1 MNCGIFSV
9 SHLLQDGLMAD
20 LVFAEPRDAV
30 RFGLLGPLQVV
41 DGAGAPRAV
50 PAGKQRVVLA
60 ALLLSTGRMVSAA
73 DLAEA
78 LWDASPSPNAPAV
91 MRTYV
96 MRLRRALGPAGAR
109 IVGRPPGW
117 AVELHGPEELDLA
130 EVDCLWRAARAAGE
144 AGQCRQVSLL
154 LARAL
159 SLWRGEPLV
168 DVPSAALARREAGRL
183 AELRLQITEARIDAD
198 LRLGRHG
205 ELVPELWRLAA
216 EHPLREHIR
225 AQLMLA
231 CYRCGHQAAA
241 LEVYRDARGT
251 LADELGVEPGRE
263 LHEMHQRI
271 LAADPE
277 LTAGA
282 PAKVAVRRPEN
293 DYPHQV
299 EPEQAVPCELPA
311 AVPHFTGRAAELNRL
326 TELAGADGTAAI
338 LVVSGMA
345 GVGKTALAVR
355 WGHQVASRFPDGQ
368 LHVNLRGFDPSR
380 RPVPPAEAIRGF
392 LEALGAPVDRIPA
405 SLDARSGLYR
415 SLLLGK
421 RLLIVLDNARDA
433 EQVRRLL
440 PGHRGCL
447 VVVTSRS
454 QMTRLAAAEGAHTVT
469 LGTLTGAE
477 ARELLALRLGVARLG
492 AEPEATAEM
501 IELCSGLPLAL
512 VIVAARVSARPGGR
526 LGAFVQE
533 LTDARRRL
541 DPLDTEDGPAGMR
554 AVFCWALENLPA
566 LAARMFGLLGLH
578 PGADITIPAA
588 ASLAGIP
595 PSRARW
601 ALSELAE
608 ANLITEDAPGRF
620 DLHDL
625 LRGYAAEQA
634 LGIGSDGTPGE
645 AVGRVLDHSLHP
657 AHAAGL
663 LLSPSPQPVTRRVS
677 RSSEHAPLTGH
688 AEGTEPAHTWRPV
701 SQLPAASADF
711 TGQAAAES
719 RRLIAAI
726 AADVPVP
733 RLLPAAVSHFV
744 GRTDVLKILNEFA
757 GNAARHSEAVLIAAI
772 GGLAGIGKTALA
784 VHWAHQVADQFPGGQ
799 LYVDL
804 RGFGPRGS
812 PVTSAEAIRGFL
824 DALGV
829 PAAQMPAG
837 LDARMARYRS
847 LLAGKRVLVVLD
859 NARDATQVRPLLPGS
874 PGCLVV
880 VTSRNQLDG
889 LAASTGARLL
899 ALGVLSE
906 ADSSE
911 LLAAIVGSERAGAEP
926 DAVAEIA
933 GLCGRLPLA
942 LAIAAARTAAR
953 PGLPLAALA
962 AEFRDARDRLDAL
975 DAGDPATSVRAV
987 FSWSSDQLTGSEA
1000 RLFRLLGVH
1009 PGPDI
1014 TAPAAASLAGTGLA
1028 RARRDLAELARACL
1042 VTEHDPGRYGMHD
1055 LLRAYASEQARACHT
1070 DAARRAAAGR
1080 VLDHYLHTA
1089 RAACVLLNPLREQQ
1103 ITLPAPQPGVAPE
1116 HLADGQHALA
1126 WFEAEHRVLL
1136 AAAGLAGRDGF
1147 DACAWQLPWAMA
1159 EFLDRRGYWDEQSDI
1174 ERAGLAA
1181 AERLGDK
1188 AGQAVARRLLAYS
1201 CARRG
1206 DNEQAR
1212 AWLAPCLELYRQLGD
1227 RDGQARVRQ
1236 SLSYVANQQGNY
1248 ADAIGHDQQA
1258 LVLFRATGH
1267 RVGQAAALNNIGWN
1281 HALLGD
1287 LEQARAFCQQ
1297 ALALHRELASPG
1309 EPHTWDTL
1317 GYIEHQL
1324 GRYGEAAN
1332 CYQNALAIF
1341 REQRYRFY
1349 QAHTLTH
1356 LGDTHHA
1363 ADDRRQA
1370 RQAWQQALDIL
1381 DDLRHPDAD
1390 QVRAK
1395 LR

>member
-1 MNCGIFSV
+1 
-9 SHLLQDGLMAD
+9 MAD

-30 RFGLLGPLQVV
+30 RFGLLGPLHVV
-41 DGAGAPRAV
+41 DGAGAARAV
-50 PAGKQRVVLA
+50 PAGKQRIVLA
-60 ALLLSTGRMVSAA
+60 AMLLSTGGMVSAT

-78 LWDASPSPNAPAV
+78 LWDAAPVPNAPAV

-96 MRLRRALGPAGAR
+96 MRLRRTLGPVGAR

-144 AGQCRQVSLL
+144 AGRWRQVSLL

-183 AELRLQITEARIDAD
+183 AELCLQITEARIDAD
-198 LRLGRHG
+198 LRLGRHS
-205 ELVPELWRLAA
+205 ELVAELRRLAA
-216 EHPLREHIR
+216 EQPLREHIR

-277 LTAGA
+277 LTAGV
-282 PAKVAVRRPEN
+282 PAKVTVRRPEN
-293 DYPHQV
+293 GYPQQV
-299 EPEQAVPCELPA
+299 EPETAVPCQLPA
-311 AVPHFTGRAAELNRL
+311 AVPHFTGRAAELKRL
-326 TELAGADGTAAI
+326 TELAGEAVADGTAGI

-380 RPVPPAEAIRGF
+380 GPVPPAEAIRGF
-392 LEALGAPVDRIPA
+392 LGALGAPVERIPA

-415 SLLLGK
+415 SLLSGK

-433 EQVRRLL
+433 AQVRRLL
-440 PGHRGCL
+440 PGNRGCL

-454 QMTRLAAAEGAHTVT
+454 QMSGLAAAEGAHTVT
-469 LGTLTGAE
+469 LGTLAGAE
-477 ARELLALRLGVARLG
+477 ARELLAVRLGMARLG
-492 AEPEATAEM
+492 AEPEAAAEL

-512 VIVAARVSARPGGR
+512 VIVAARVSARPGLR

-541 DPLDTEDGPAGMR
+541 DPLGTEDGSAGMR
-554 AVFCWALENLPA
+554 AVFCWALEKLPA
-566 LAARMFGLLGLH
+566 LAARMVGLLGLH
-578 PGADITIPAA
+578 PGPDLTIQAA

-595 PSRARW
+595 PSRARR

-634 LGIGSDGTPGE
+634 LGFCSDGAPGE
-645 AVGRVLDHSLHP
+645 AGGRVLDRSRHS
-657 AHAAGL
+657 AHGAGL
-663 LLSPSPQPVTRRVS
+663 LLSPSPEPVTRRMS
-677 RSSEHAPLTGH
+677 RSSQHAPLTGH
-688 AEGTEPAHTWRPV
+688 AEGTGPAHAGLPV
-701 SQLPAASADF
+701 SRLPAAPADF
-711 TGQAAAES
+711 TARAAES
-719 RRLIAAI
+719 RELIAAI

-733 RLLPAAVSHFV
+733 RLLPPAVSHFV

-757 GNAARHSEAVLIAAI
+757 GDAARHSGAVPIAAI

-784 VHWAHQVADQFPGGQ
+784 VHWAHQVADQFSGGQ

-804 RGFGPRGS
+804 RGFGPSGS

-837 LDARMARYRS
+837 LEARMARYRS
-847 LLAGKRVLVVLD
+847 LLAGRRVLVVLD
-859 NARDATQVRPLLPGS
+859 NAHDATQVRPLVPGS

-899 ALGVLSE
+899 ALDVLSE
-906 ADSSE
+906 EDSSE
-911 LLAAIVGSERAGAEP
+911 LLAAIVGSQRAGAEP

-962 AEFRDARDRLDAL
+962 TEFRDARDRLDAL

-987 FSWSSDQLTGSEA
+987 FSWSADQLTGSGA

-1028 RARRDLAELARACL
+1028 QARRDLAELARACL
-1042 VTEHDPGRYGMHD
+1042 VTEHDPRRYGMHD
-1055 LLRAYASEQARACHT
+1055 LLRAYASEQARACHA

-1080 VLDHYLHTA
+1080 ALDHYLHTA
-1089 RAACVLLNPLREQQ
+1089 RAASVLLNPLREQQ
-1103 ITLPAPQPGVAPE
+1103 ITLPDPQPGVAPE
-1116 HLADGQHALA
+1116 HLADGRHALA

-1159 EFLDRRGYWDEQSDI
+1159 EFLDRRGYWDEQSAI

-1188 AGQAVARRLLAYS
+1188 AGQAVARRLLGYS

-1206 DNEQAR
+1206 DNEEAR
-1212 AWLAPCLELYRQLGD
+1212 ACLAPCLELYRQLGD
-1227 RDGQARVRQ
+1227 LDGQARVRQ
-1236 SLSYVANQQGNY
+1236 SLSYVANQQGHF

-1287 LEQARAFCQQ
+1287 LEQARMFCQQ

-1332 CYQNALAIF
+1332 CYRNALAIF

-1356 LGDTHHA
+1356 LGDTHYA

-1370 RQAWQQALDIL
+1370 RQAWQQALAIL
-1381 DDLRHPDAD
+1381 DALRHPDAD

>member
-1 MNCGIFSV
+1 
-9 SHLLQDGLMAD
+9 MAD

-30 RFGLLGPLQVV
+30 RFGLLGPLHVV
-41 DGAGAPRAV
+41 DGAGAARAV
-50 PAGKQRVVLA
+50 PAGKQRIVLA
-60 ALLLSTGRMVSAA
+60 AMLLSTGRMVSAA

-78 LWDASPSPNAPAV
+78 LWDASPVPNAPAV

-96 MRLRRALGPAGAR
+96 MRLRRALGPVGAR
-109 IVGRPPGW
+109 IVGRPSGW

-144 AGQCRQVSLL
+144 AGQWRQVSLL

-183 AELRLQITEARIDAD
+183 AELGLQITEARIDAD

-205 ELVPELWRLAA
+205 ELVAELRRLAA
-216 EHPLREHIR
+216 EHPLRERMR

-251 LADELGVEPGRE
+251 LAEELGVEPGRE

-277 LTAGA
+277 LTAAA
-282 PAKVAVRRPEN
+282 PAKVTVRRPEN
-293 DYPHQV
+293 DYPQQV
-299 EPEQAVPCELPA
+299 EPEKAVPCQLPA
-311 AVPHFTGRAAELNRL
+311 AVPHFTGRAAELKRL
-326 TELAGADGTAAI
+326 TELAGEAVADGTAAI

-355 WGHQVASRFPDGQ
+355 WGHQMASRFPDGQ

-392 LEALGAPVDRIPA
+392 LGALGAPVERIPA

-415 SLLLGK
+415 SLLSGK

-440 PGHRGCL
+440 PGNRGCL

-454 QMTRLAAAEGAHTVT
+454 KMSGLAAAEGAHTVT
-469 LGTLTGAE
+469 LGTLAGAE

-492 AEPEATAEM
+492 AEPEAAAEL

-512 VIVAARVSARPGGR
+512 VIAAARVSARPGLR

-541 DPLDTEDGPAGMR
+541 DPLRTEDGPAGMR
-554 AVFCWALENLPA
+554 AVFCWAVENLSA
-566 LAARMFGLLGLH
+566 LAARMVGLLGLH
-578 PGADITIPAA
+578 PGPDITIPAA

-595 PSRARW
+595 PSRAHR

-634 LGIGSDGTPGE
+634 LGFASDGAPGE
-645 AVGRVLDHSLHP
+645 VGDRVLDHFL
-657 AHAAGL
+657 HAAHTADL
-663 LLSPSPQPVTRRVS
+663 RLSPSPEPVTRRMS
-677 RSSEHAPLTGH
+677 QHAPLTGH
-688 AEGTEPAHTWRPV
+688 AEGPGPAHAG
-701 SQLPAASADF
+701 L
-711 TGQAAAES
+711 
-719 RRLIAAI
+719 
-726 AADVPVP
+726 PVP
-733 RLLPAAVSHFV
+733 RLLPPAVSHFV

-757 GNAARHSEAVLIAAI
+757 GGGARHNEAVPIAAI

-812 PVTSAEAIRGFL
+812 PVTPAEAIRGFL

-829 PAAQMPAG
+829 PAAQMPADP
-837 LDARMARYRS
+837 DARMARYRS
-847 LLAGKRVLVVLD
+847 LLAGRRVLVVLD

-899 ALGVLSE
+899 ALDVLSE

-911 LLAAIVGSERAGAEP
+911 LLAAIVGSQRAGAEP

-962 AEFRDARDRLDAL
+962 TEFRDARDRLDAL

-987 FSWSSDQLTGSEA
+987 FSWSSDQLTGSAA

-1014 TAPAAASLAGTGLA
+1014 NAPAAASLAWTGLA
-1028 RARRDLAELARACL
+1028 QVRRDLAELARACL

-1070 DAARRAAAGR
+1070 DAARRAAVGR

-1116 HLADGQHALA
+1116 HMADGRHALA

-1159 EFLDRRGYWDEQSDI
+1159 EFLDRRGYWDEQSAI

-1201 CARRG
+1201 YARRG

-1212 AWLAPCLELYRQLGD
+1212 ACLAPCLELYRQLGD

-1236 SLSYVANQQGNY
+1236 SLSYVANQQGRY

-1281 HALLGD
+1281 RALLGD
-1287 LEQARAFCQQ
+1287 LEQARVFCQQ

-1349 QAHTLTH
+1349 QAQTLTH

-1370 RQAWQQALDIL
+1370 RDAWRQALDIL